1 MTLQF
6 GAITTL
12 FLACIVY
19 ILGVYLVRKI
29 NLLQRFFIPEPV
41 VGGLIVAIVITV
53 LKSTGL
59 LAIEL
64 DTSLQTMF
72 MLAFFTTIGLGASFK
87 LLKLGGKVLVAYWLL
102 CGFLALMQNVIGV
115 SIAKLMGLNPL
126 LGVMVGAV
134 SMEGGHG
141 GAVAFGQTIEEL
153 GVNSAVS
160 IGLAA
165 ATFGLIAGGLV
176 GGPVVKYLINK
187 HQLKPNLEKSDFHV
201 SVDDVTATHS
211 RHKMEFTTLLFVQM
225 TIITGCMAV
234 GGYLGSTFSELTGF
248 ALPGYVGAMFVAVI
262 FRNVSDSF
270 RGGIIDMN
278 VISRVGDF
286 SLGIFLSMALMSVKL
301 WELYSLA
308 LPLFVI
314 VFVQI
319 VFIVLLAIW
328 VGFKVLGKDY
338 DAAIMVGGFL
348 GHGLG
353 ATPNA
358 IANMDAVTKKFGP
371 SPKAFLIVPLVG
383 AFLIDLLAL
392 PVIITSINL
401 FS

>member
-1 MTLQF
+1 MILKF
-6 GAITTL
+6 SAVTTL

-19 ILGVYLVRKI
+19 MLGVYVVRKV

-41 VGGLIVAIVITV
+41 VGGLIVAIIITI

-64 DTSLQTMF
+64 DTSLQTIF

-87 LLKLGGKVLVAYWLL
+87 LLKLGGKVLIAYWLL
-102 CGFLALMQNVIGV
+102 CGFLALAQNVIGV
-115 SIAKLMGLNPL
+115 SIAKLMGLDPL

-141 GAVAFGQTIEEL
+141 GAAAFGQTIQDL

-176 GGPVVKYLINK
+176 GGPVVKHLINK
-187 HQLKPNLEKSDFHV
+187 HNLKPSPREYDLP
-201 SVDDVTATHS
+201 SVDELVAKNAKPE
-211 RHKMEFTTLLFVQM
+211 RNFTTLLFIQM

-262 FRNVSDSF
+262 FRNISESF
-270 RGGIIDMN
+270 RDNLIDMD
-278 VISRVGDF
+278 VITKVGDF
-286 SLGIFLSMALMSVKL
+286 SLGIFLSMALMSIKL

-314 VFVQI
+314 ISVQI
-319 VFIVLLAIW
+319 LFIILLAIW
-328 VGFKVLGKDY
+328 VGFRLLGKDY

-358 IANMDAVTKKFGP
+358 IANMDAVTRKFGA

-392 PVIITSINL
+392 PIIITTINI